1 MALYSLVDKPKWLT
15 STQKAAT
22 AATPRGWVYTRP
34 DGTAETLVAINRM
47 TTKMIPAVTRVV
59 TESASYEIGTAV
71 TIVFTVSFNR
81 NIKSDDITSG
91 SVLNFLI
98 DEGEYEAAYVSKTAN
113 SVTFRYTIPSNGDE
127 YAIIEAAEIGITDIT
142 LNTGE
147 HIYLDFDDSNISAD
161 LTFPE
166 ATVATAVTQKVPEVT
181 GITADSASYT
191 IGTATTITFTVAFD
205 RKIKSADITSSS
217 VLEFT
222 IDGEEYEAP
231 YHSKTATT
239 ALFRYT
245 VPSDGSEYEIPEDT
259 EVGMTAI
266 TLATGQHIYLD
277 YAGSNISAD
286 LDLPANYTVTA
297 AIVQKV
303 PVISGVTTDK
313 SSYTIGTDTEVIFTV
328 DFDRNVKS
336 SGLTAATTLDFTI
349 NATQFSADYT
359 STSGDD
365 VVFTWTIPVGYAAG
379 AAAVITLDDITLNT
393 GENILLDSTA
403 NTVIAAIDALP
414 ATINTAIVVP

>member
-81 NIKSDDITSG
+81 NIRSDDITSR

-127 YAIIEAAEIGITDIT
+127 YAIIESAEIGITDIT
-142 LNTGE
+142 LHTGE
-147 HIYLDFDDSNISAD
+147 HIYLDFDDSDISAD

-166 ATVATAVTQKVPEVT
+166 ATVATAVTQKVP
-181 GITADSASYT
+181 
-191 IGTATTITFTVAFD
+191 
-205 RKIKSADITSSS
+205 
-217 VLEFT
+217 
-222 IDGEEYEAP
+222 
-231 YHSKTATT
+231 
-239 ALFRYT
+239 
-245 VPSDGSEYEIPEDT
+245 
-259 EVGMTAI
+259 
-266 TLATGQHIYLD
+266 
-277 YAGSNISAD
+277 
-286 LDLPANYTVTA
+286 
-297 AIVQKV
+297 
-303 PVISGVTTDK
+303 VISGVTTDK
-313 SSYTIGTDTEVIFTV
+313 ASYTIGTDTEVIFTV

-365 VVFTWTIPVGYAAG
+365 VVFTWTIPGGYAAG

-414 ATINTAIVVP
+414 ATINVDIVVP